1 MSQRLNRKI
10 VMVLAMMAMIAA
22 VSIRA
27 ADNTGVLEGV
37 VKDNAGAPVA
47 GAFVKMKNAERRL
60 TFMVVSQAQGRYM
73 ANVPPGKYVV
83 QGVGGEYQS
92 ALSAPKDVAAGRS
105 TSIDVALSDKRA
117 PRLPNA
123 WPGRPPGQ
131 GGGEA
136 AGTAPLK
143 LPDGNGKQLVT
154 GKCTACH
161 DAARIANARY
171 DRAHWLDIIDDMQEY
186 ARGSE
191 IARELTSEEVNV
203 LLDYLLTNFSD
214 ANARGRGRQTVDPN
228 SRLSRTLVTGAAT
241 KYVAVE
247 FELPKTN
254 VEPHEITVDNQGNG
268 WVTQRTG
275 GRLGRFDTK
284 TFTYT
289 EFDPPAGAT
298 KKVRLNGIVRG
309 LDNKLWFVDGG
320 PNRRFLYYDTVSET
334 FNVFPLPKLKY
345 GNATGNTM
353 RVHPNGTVWLC
364 NIGSNQII
372 RLDPT
377 TKKIDVWEVPAGVQ
391 ARKNATPYGMAV
403 AGDGKVWFVENTFN
417 QLGRVD
423 PATGKIDEFP
433 IPVKGAVTRKMG
445 SDSEGNIWVGLHVPG
460 KLMKVD
466 YKTNQMTI
474 FDPPT
479 EDSGVYS
486 VQGDPKSKV
495 IWFSQQHADQI
506 ARFDP
511 ATRAF
516 TEFALANAEEDHRRI
531 EIDPTNSN
539 RIWWTGNT
547 SGRIGYVELI
557 R

>member
-60 TFMVVSQAQGRYM
+60 TFMVVSQAQGRYT

>member
-1 MSQRLNRKI
+1 MRKRI
-10 VMVLAMMAMIAA
+10 SRKVVASLALLAV
-22 VSIRA
+22 VSIASVRGA
-27 ADNTGVLEGV
+27 ENAGVLQGV

-47 GAFVKMKNAERRL
+47 GAFLKMKNAERRL
-60 TFMVVSQAQGRYM
+60 TFMVISQAQGRYT

-92 ALSAPKDVAAGRS
+92 TLSAPKDVATGRP
-105 TSIDVALSDKRA
+105 TSVDVALTDKRA

-136 AGTAPLK
+136 AVTAPLK

-154 GKCTACH
+154 GKCSMCH

-186 ARGSE
+186 ARGSD
-191 IARELTSEEVNV
+191 IARELTSEEVNA
-203 LLDYLLTNFSD
+203 LLDYLMTNFSD
-214 ANARGRGRQTVDPN
+214 ADARGRGGRSVDPN
-228 SRLSRTLVTGAAT
+228 SRLPRTLLSGDAT
-241 KYVAVE
+241 RYIAVE

-254 VEPHEITVDNQGNG
+254 VEPHEITVDNRGNG
-268 WVTQRTG
+268 WITQRTG
-275 GRLGRFDTK
+275 GRLGRFDTN

-289 EFDPPAGAT
+289 EFDRPAGAT
-298 KKVRLNGIVRG
+298 PEVRLNGIVRG
-309 LDNKLWFVDGG
+309 LDNKLWFVDGS
-320 PNRRFLYYDTVSET
+320 PNRRFLNYDTVSET

-353 RVHPNGTVWLC
+353 RAHPNGSVWLS

-372 RLDPT
+372 RLDPN

-423 PATGKIDEFP
+423 PATGKVDEYP
-433 IPVKGAVTRKMG
+433 IPWKGAVTRKMG

-466 YKTNQMTI
+466 YKTTQMTM

-486 VQGDPKSKV
+486 VQGDPKSKL

-511 ATRAF
+511 ATRSF
-516 TEFALANAEEDHRRI
+516 TEFPLANAEEDHRRI

-539 RIWWTGNT
+539 RIWWTGNV
-547 SGRIGYVELI
+547 SGRIGYIELLK
-557 R
+557 

>member
-1 MSQRLNRKI
+1 M
-10 VMVLAMMAMIAA
+10 
-22 VSIRA
+22 
-27 ADNTGVLEGV
+27 
-37 VKDNAGAPVA
+37 
-47 GAFVKMKNAERRL
+47 
-60 TFMVVSQAQGRYM
+60 
-73 ANVPPGKYVV
+73 
-83 QGVGGEYQS
+83 
-92 ALSAPKDVAAGRS
+92 
-105 TSIDVALSDKRA
+105 
-117 PRLPNA
+117 PNA

-136 AGTAPLK
+136 AGTVPLK

-171 DRAHWLDIIDDMQEY
+171 DRAHWLDIIDDMQDY

-191 IARELTSEEVNV
+191 IARELTNEEVNV
-203 LLDYLLTNFSD
+203 LLDYLLANFSD
-214 ANARGRGRQTVDPN
+214 SDRGRRARQPVDPN
-228 SRLSRTLVTGAAT
+228 SRLPRTLIQGDAT
-241 KYVAVE
+241 KYIAVE

-254 VEPHEITVDNQGNG
+254 VEPHELTVDNQGNG
-268 WVTQRTG
+268 WLTQRTG

-289 EFDPPAGAT
+289 ELEPPAGAT
-298 KKVRLNGIVRG
+298 QKVRLNGIVRG
-309 LDNKLWFVDGG
+309 PDNKLWFVDGG
-320 PNRRFLYYDTVSET
+320 PNRRWLNYDLASET
-334 FNVFPLPKLKY
+334 FNVFPVPKLKY
-345 GNATGNTM
+345 GNSTGNTM

-372 RLDPT
+372 RLDPKT
-377 TKKIDVWEVPAGVQ
+377 NKFDVWEVPAGVQ
-391 ARKNATPYGMAV
+391 AKKNATPYGMAV
-403 AGDGKVWFVENTFN
+403 AGDGKVWF
-417 QLGRVD
+417 RID
-423 PATGKIDEFP
+423 PATGKFDEYP

-466 YKTNQMTI
+466 YKTTQMTI

-486 VQGDPKSKV
+486 VQGDSKSKL

-539 RIWWTGNT
+539 RIWWTGNV
-547 SGRIGYVELI
+547 SGRIGYIELLK
-557 R
+557 

>member
-60 TFMVVSQAQGRYM
+60 TFMVVSQAQGRYT

-298 KKVRLNGIVRG
+298 RKVRLNGIVRG